1 MARILSKQ
9 NIVSGLAGVLIFF
22 PTVAGAAMLPC
33 APRDQIVTLLV
44 EQLKE
49 APEAMGITHDG
60 VLLEIF
66 VSDEQSWTVLLTT
79 ATGISCI
86 AASGEN
92 WERQPRKPQAGI

>member
-9 NIVSGLAGVLIFF
+9 NIVSGLAAALIFL
-22 PTVAGAAMLPC
+22 PMAARAEMLPC
-33 APRDQIVTLLV
+33 APRDEIVTILA
-44 EQLKE
+44 QQFKE
-49 APEAMGITHDG
+49 APEAMGVTQDG
-60 VLLEIF
+60 VLLEVF

-92 WERQPRKPQAGI
+92 WERQHRKPQAGI